1 MHDEPNVYAF
11 KDTGL
16 DTLCDTRDAFI
27 QETLIRSA
35 YGYKGMTPTEYW
47 AKSVLHQ
54 TFDQPDDE
62 FDRLSWQLLDD
73 DEQAFTV
80 VANHRGDGKTAR
92 TNAKITRGI
101 CMRLTPFILAIQAI
115 QDDAVTEMD
124 NVKAELAGNDFIL
137 DVFHVMKATSYDGIR
152 KSYGRTA
159 WFACNPDHPSIP
171 KEKRGEPFCFI
182 LPRGATQRI
191 RGRGI
196 NINGK
201 RIRPHWVFGDD
212 IEDEETVQD
221 EMQRKKLKMW
231 WFGSVLPIVNQRAFP
246 DAKTFR
252 WKRPADA
259 PYNWQPPWRIQLNGT
274 ILHQS
279 SLICD
284 LLADTSW
291 KGVSIPLGHTE
302 KVGDKVIYI
311 SDRPNRISSE
321 QLTALAMTAKR
332 QKALN
337 TFYRERLCIPT
348 ARENACWTADLFQY
362 MTVERDDELQT
373 ATDVIRFVIVDPSK
387 SASQQADLTGILAVA
402 IAPRLATIYIRRAI
416 GMHLNSNDIPHHAL
430 NLAVETNSQMV
441 FVEAIGQHGVVDVNF
456 KQYIA
461 TRGVP
466 VQLFLLDQGH
476 TPRGDYGTAADAIK
490 VWRGQQILPYYQEK
504 QVIHHPDLRSANAG
518 DDGNS
523 MEQHML
529 DYPSPS
535 DWCFIDCAG
544 YIPAVMAEL
553 GIQFTKQERYSN
565 MVQFAARKN
574 AARMT
579 QDIRKQRWAIRI

>member
-1 MHDEPNVYAF
+1 MNEEPNVYAF

-16 DTLCDTRDAFI
+16 DQLCDTRDAFI

-54 TFDQPDDE
+54 AFDQPDDE
-62 FDRLSWQLLDD
+62 FDRLSWRLLDD

-101 CMRLTPFILAIQAI
+101 CLRLTPFILAMQAI
-115 QDDAVTEMD
+115 QEDAVTEMD

-137 DVFHVMKATSYDGIR
+137 DVFHAMKATSYDGIR

-201 RIRPHWVFGDD
+201 RVRPHWVFGDD
-212 IEDEETVQD
+212 IEDDESVLDEVQR
-221 EMQRKKLKMW
+221 QKLKNW
-231 WFGSVLPIVNQRAFP
+231 WFGSVIPIVNQRVFP

-252 WKRPADA
+252 WKKPANA
-259 PYNWQPPWRIQLNGT
+259 SYNWQPPYRIQLNGT
-274 ILHQS
+274 ILHQN
-279 SLICD
+279 SLVSN
-284 LLADTSW
+284 LLSDQMW
-291 KGVSIPLGHTE
+291 KGVRIPLGHVEE
-302 KVGDKVIYI
+302 KGGKIFYI
-311 SDRPNRISSE
+311 TDRPSRVSSE
-321 QLTALAMTAKR
+321 QLTSMAEAAK
-332 QKALN
+332 KGKYLD
-337 TFYRERLCIPT
+337 TFYRERLCIAT
-348 ARENACWTADLFQY
+348 SRENACWTRDLFQY
-362 MTVERDDELQT
+362 MTVERDKELQE
-373 ATDVIRFVIVDPSK
+373 ATDVIRFIIVDPSK

-402 IAPRLATIYIRRAI
+402 IAPRIATIYIRRAI

-456 KQYIA
+456 KQYIT

-476 TPRGDYGTAADAIK
+476 TPKGDYGTAADAIK

-504 QVIHHPDLRSANAG
+504 QVIHHPDLR
-518 DDGNS
+518 
-523 MEQHML
+523 ETEIETHML
-529 DYPSPS
+529 DYPRPS

-544 YIPAVMAEL
+544 YISAVMAEL
-553 GIQFTKQERYSN
+553 GVQFTKQERYSN

-574 AARMT
+574 ADRMT
-579 QDIRKQRWAIRI
+579 QDIRKQRWAISI